1 MRKNMI
7 TVFWDFD
14 GTLVHSNSLWSNSV
28 YSALREFDC
37 NTTVR
42 FSDIRK
48 CMAFGFTWHT
58 PNEDYSNMIY
68 SKWWDFMV
76 KKIRNDYISLGVDE
90 SIAEKAAERV
100 PTIIKKLD
108 NYIVYNDAVDSLKKS
123 IACGNKNVILSNN
136 YPDLIDVLNG
146 LGLADYFD
154 GFIVSACV
162 GYDKPRKEIFDYA
175 KLHYPSDNY
184 IMIGD
189 SVNAD
194 VIGAANAGMK
204 TVLVHNGFNDAAD
217 ICCDNLSE
225 IDFG

>member
-1 MRKNMI
+1 MRENMT

-28 YSALREFDC
+28 YFVLREIDC

-42 FSDIRK
+42 FFDIRT

-68 SKWWDFMV
+68 SKRWDFMV

-90 SIAEKAAERV
+90 HIAEKAAERV

-154 GFIVSACV
+154 GFIVPACV

-175 KLHYPSDNY
+175 KRHYLSDNY

-194 VIGAANAGMK
+194 VIGAANADMK
-204 TVLVHNGFNDAAD
+204 TILVHNGFNDAAD
-217 ICCDNLSE
+217 ICCDNLSD